1 MFPVAVARS
10 TSRSSAFG
18 SFFIFPEV
26 PGGNDLEFCERAL
39 ANKLV
44 VVPGRA
50 FSSRTG
56 HVRISFAVSD
66 ETLERGIEVLSRLIE
81 RGD

>member
-1 MFPVAVARS
+1 MYDGLV
-10 TSRSSAFG
+10 SAGYDVVKPGG

-26 PGGNDLEFCERAL
+26 PGGNDVEFCERAL

-50 FSSRTG
+50 FSSSTG
-56 HVRISFAVSD
+56 YFRISFAASD
-66 ETLERGIEVLSRLIE
+66 ETLERGLEVLSRLIE
-81 RGD
+81 CGG